1 MQNNVNEQR
10 QMHRVNVTVSQPDH
24 TMVSK
29 RKDQVQKVVAVRADS
44 RDHALS
50 KATQYYKDRGYKV
63 HGQEYIGLKEE
74 VKEQELEK
82 TESKLYDKSFDK
94 YVDTFT
100 KKGKTTPDKQAMYK
114 NLAKNAYKMLP
125 GKSANP
131 NLPEEV
137 EEQFAIMHKVV
148 KKILS
153 THDDEASAKDE
164 WKGLDQS
171 ERPFYKIVKTN
182 KKPNDFSMKEGVSE
196 GSVTEAQYNDD
207 DHYAIHPD
215 TGKVMDSWSKRDSRV
230 NAVMSQQHKDKGHI
244 IKTGRELNY
253 AEYAKSKNE
262 MTNISQAINLLI
274 KEHTANISEKLNL
287 AKADMGDVIKDFQ
300 TSDAPQFQGKSKE
313 KRRQMAIAAKLGA
326 DRGARNEETEDEYEY
341 DREGDMAKTDLR
353 SIIANAQRVHDMLED
368 DSNLPEWVQSK
379 ITLAEDYIS
388 TVANYMS
395 AEKEE

>member
-1 MQNNVNEQR
+1 MQNKVNEQR

-29 RKDQVQKVVAVRADS
+29 RKDRVQKIVAVRADS

-74 VKEQELEK
+74 VKEQ
-82 TESKLYDKSFDK
+82 
-94 YVDTFT
+94 
-100 KKGKTTPDKQAMYK
+100 
-114 NLAKNAYKMLP
+114 
-125 GKSANP
+125 
-131 NLPEEV
+131 
-137 EEQFAIMHKVV
+137 FAIVHKVA
-148 KKILS
+148 KKVLS

-182 KKPNDFSMKEGVSE
+182 KKPKDFSMKEQSVAQ
-196 GSVTEAQYNDD
+196 GSVNEASYNDD

-215 TGKVMDSWSKRDSRV
+215 SGKVMDSWSKRDSRV
-230 NAVMSQQHKDKGHI
+230 NALNTQQHKDKGHV

-262 MTNISQAINLLI
+262 SVDHINESHFKVGQRVRCIKSGIKGKVIKLDAPQKGKYYTVKQDSGKMMKYAPNELKALNEMTNISQAIDSLI
-274 KEHTANISEKLNL
+274 KEHTENISEKLNL

-326 DRGARNEETEDEYEY
+326 ERGARNEETEDEYEY

>member
-29 RKDQVQKVVAVRADS
+29 RKDKVQKIVAVRADS
-44 RDHALS
+44 REHALS

-74 VKEQELEK
+74 V
-82 TESKLYDKSFDK
+82 
-94 YVDTFT
+94 
-100 KKGKTTPDKQAMYK
+100 
-114 NLAKNAYKMLP
+114 
-125 GKSANP
+125 
-131 NLPEEV
+131 
-137 EEQFAIMHKVV
+137 EEQFAIMHKVA

-182 KKPNDFSMKEGVSE
+182 KKPKDFSMKEQ
-196 GSVTEAQYNDD
+196 SVAEDSINEAFYNDD

-215 TGKVMDSWSKRDSRV
+215 TGKVMDSWSKRDSRI

-244 IKTGRELNY
+244 IKSGRELNY
-253 AEYAKSKNE
+253 ADYAKSKNE
-262 MTNISQAINLLI
+262 MTNISQAINSLI
-274 KEHTANISEKLNL
+274 KEYTENISEKLNL

-300 TSDAPQFQGKSKE
+300 TSDAPQFQDKSKE